1 MPDSLIPSGHRLRCG
16 ARDLDLSYPQI
27 MGVLNVTP
35 DSFSDGGKFVSPQA
49 AIAQAHRMVEEGASI
64 IDIGGESTRPGA
76 AQVTEQQ
83 ELDRVV
89 PVVEALAGEIDAV
102 ISVDTST
109 PSVMLESARAGAG
122 LINDVRALSREGA
135 LKAAK
140 NCQLPVCLM
149 HMQGQPD
156 SMQNNPTYNSVVDE
170 VMGYLQRRV
179 DVCVEQGISTD
190 QLLIY
195 PGFGFGKTL
204 QHNLLL
210 LKELGRFQAMGL
222 PVLVGMSR
230 KSMIG
235 TLLDKPVDQRLFGS
249 LAAAVIAVQKNARI
263 IRVHDVGPT
272 ADAIK
277 VAMAVAV
284 EQDKESS

>member
-1 MPDSLIPSGHRLRCG
+1 
-16 ARDLDLSYPQI
+16 
-27 MGVLNVTP
+27 
-35 DSFSDGGKFVSPQA
+35 
-49 AIAQAHRMVEEGASI
+49 
-64 IDIGGESTRPGA
+64 
-76 AQVTEQQ
+76 
-83 ELDRVV
+83 
-89 PVVEALAGEIDAV
+89 
-102 ISVDTST
+102 
-109 PSVMLESARAGAG
+109 
-122 LINDVRALSREGA
+122 
-135 LKAAK
+135 
-140 NCQLPVCLM
+140 
-149 HMQGQPD
+149 MQGQPD

-179 DVCVEQGISTD
+179 DVCVEQGIPTD
-190 QLLIY
+190 QLLID

-249 LAAAVIAVQKNARI
+249 LAAAVIAVQKNVRI